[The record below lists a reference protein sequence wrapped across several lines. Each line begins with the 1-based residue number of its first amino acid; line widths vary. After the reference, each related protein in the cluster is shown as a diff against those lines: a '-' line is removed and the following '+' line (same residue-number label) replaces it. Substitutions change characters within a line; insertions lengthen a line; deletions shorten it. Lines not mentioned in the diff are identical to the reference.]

1 MALNPDGKVLAFW
14 TERNCLRL
22 YDLSRDG
29 VKARKVEQPLRE
41 IDSLALSPDGKTLAV
56 GGFGE
61 SRDVQMLSLSN
72 TGLTPSG
79 FLNDDGPGATRCLTF
94 SPDGQRLLASVPFDG
109 EIVLKEVA
117 TGRVLGRWRLMGIVL
132 QLAFSPD
139 GRYFAAAC
147 TDNNA
152 YIFRLGKPMKTT
164 P

>member
-1 MALNPDGKVLAFW
+1 M
-14 TERNCLRL
+14 
-22 YDLSRDG
+22 
-29 VKARKVEQPLRE
+29 
-41 IDSLALSPDGKTLAV
+41 
-56 GGFGE
+56 
-61 SRDVQMLSLSN
+61 
-72 TGLTPSG
+72 
-79 FLNDDGPGATRCLTF
+79 
-94 SPDGQRLLASVPFDG
+94 PFDG